1 MTSLFSRHFRRIF
14 IAGALLL
21 PSCHLSAQDEKQE
34 EQKYVK
40 LITDLGGKVLYNN
53 YHHIISI
60 LLPHTRVDDSALK
73 EISKIRSL
81 QMIDLSA
88 NPEHSNDLPV
98 DLLVWMTRQYSLQAI
113 KFNGQIV
120 TDTGTEHLST
130 LPNLKVLDLGGVSVT
145 DATLEHLKHPNLQ
158 ELVVGEVPLRNID
171 DHVQSVFK
179 ITDKGLSRLVRFLY
193 LQKLSLRATAISD
206 VSLIEIAKIKNL
218 QHLDLGNTGITKNG
232 LKYLKDM
239 RLQTLRID
247 HTPTSG
253 DGIKILAA
261 LRSLQDL
268 SLASTTVTDVDLRA
282 LRSLS
287 SLTALDLSNTGIT
300 HLGLKELAT
309 FPSLKTLK
317 INHTKIDP
325 EGLVVLG
332 GIKLLEN
339 LSLCNTGIGGGIDA
353 LKPLKSLRTLEAASL
368 NISDDDLKTISGFKS
383 LKKLDISNSSVTD
396 SGMKWIQSLASLEH
410 LDLSQTSISD
420 DGLSKLAK
428 LSNLRT
434 LDLAGTR
441 VTDAGMQHLAAMANL
456 QKINISHTSVSRS
469 TPARQNLLVVQ
480 E

>member
-1 MTSLFSRHFRRIF
+1 MTSLFSRHLRRII

-40 LITDLGGKVLYNN
+40 LIADLGGKVLYNN

-60 LLPHTRVDDSALK
+60 LLPDTRVDDSALK

-88 NPEHSNDLPV
+88 NPDHSSDLPA

-113 KFNGQIV
+113 KFNGQMV
-120 TDTGTEHLST
+120 TDTGTDYLST
-130 LPNLKVLDLGGVSVT
+130 LPNLKALNLGDVSVT
-145 DATLEHLKHPNLQ
+145 DATLERLKHPNLQ

-171 DHVQSVFK
+171 DNVHSVFK
-179 ITDKGLSRLVRFLY
+179 ITDKGLSRLSRFLY
-193 LQKLSLRATAISD
+193 LQKLSIRATEISD
-206 VSLIEIAKIKNL
+206 ASLIEISKIKNL
-218 QHLDLGNTGITKNG
+218 QYLDLGNTAITKNG
-232 LKYLKDM
+232 LKFLKDT

-247 HTPTSG
+247 HTTISG
-253 DGIKILAA
+253 DGIKLLAA

-268 SLASTTVTDVDLRA
+268 SLANTPVTDIDLGA

-287 SLTALDLSNTGIT
+287 SLTALDLSHTGIT
-300 HLGLKELAT
+300 HLGLKELTT
-309 FPSLKTLK
+309 FPSLKTLN
-317 INHTKIDP
+317 INHTKINQ

-332 GIKLLEN
+332 GIRLLEN
-339 LSLCNTGIGGGIDA
+339 LSLSNTGISGGIDA
-353 LKPLKSLRTLEAASL
+353 LKPLKSLRTLEAAAL
-368 NISDDDLKTISGFKS
+368 NITDDDLKTLSGFKS
-383 LKKLDISNSSVTD
+383 LKTLDISKSAITD
-396 SGMKWIQSLASLEH
+396 SGMKWIQPLASLEH
-410 LDLSQTSISD
+410 LKLSQTSISD
-420 DGLSKLAK
+420 EGLSKLAK

-441 VTDAGMQHLAAMANL
+441 VTNAGMQHLAAMANL
-456 QKINISHTSVSRS
+456 QKVDVSHTSVTRS
-469 TPARQNLLVVQ
+469 TPARQNLLVVK